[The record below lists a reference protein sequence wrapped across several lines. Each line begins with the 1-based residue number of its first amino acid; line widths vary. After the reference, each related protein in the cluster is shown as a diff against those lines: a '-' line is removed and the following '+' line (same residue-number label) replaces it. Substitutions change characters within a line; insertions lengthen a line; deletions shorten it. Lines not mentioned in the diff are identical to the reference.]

1 MIRRVKAPP
10 APAYERTLM
19 FRLLAAVCALLAVPC
34 ASIAADANRPNFIV
48 FIADD
53 MGVSDCG
60 AYGNPHVRTPNIDR
74 LARDGVRFDAAF
86 LTCSSCSPSRSSI
99 LTSRYPHN
107 TGAHQLHL
115 PLPAEQVLVSTPL
128 REAGYY
134 TAAVGKWHLG
144 DAIKQQFDEV
154 KEGKVNQMVPT
165 LRDRPKDKPFF
176 FWYAFVDPH
185 RPYQPN
191 TIAEPHT
198 PDDAV
203 VPPFLPDTAS
213 VRKDLATY
221 YDEIARMDGNIG
233 EVLAEVDRQGIAEN
247 TIIVFLS
254 DNGRPFPRC
263 KTTVYDSGIQT
274 PLIVRWTGTLK
285 PAVTKG
291 LVSSIDVMPTVCD
304 LAGVALPKSFQG
316 ISFQPVLEDPAAK
329 ARDAIFA
336 EHNWHD
342 YEARDRAVRTSRW
355 KYIRYDYN
363 DLPGTPP
370 ADAVRSPTFD
380 EMKRLRDEGSLTK
393 TQSRPFM
400 APQPKEEL
408 FDVEH
413 DPDEMTNLA
422 EDPAYASQLAMLRSR
437 LDRWQQETDDRM
449 PATRRSDGFDRESG
463 EPLARKR

>member
-1 MIRRVKAPP
+1 MLSIRA
-10 APAYERTLM
+10 
-19 FRLLAAVCALLAVPC
+19 LAAVGVLALSPV
-34 ASIAADANRPNFIV
+34 ASVAADGASPNFIV

-53 MGVSDCG
+53 MGVEDCG
-60 AYGNPHVRTPNIDR
+60 AYGHPNIRTPNIDR
-74 LARDGVRFDAAF
+74 LAREGVRFDAAF

-144 DAIKQQFDEV
+144 NAVKDQFDDV

-176 FWYAFVDPH
+176 FWYAFIDPH

-191 TIAEPHT
+191 TIEQPHS

-203 VPPFLPDTAS
+203 VPPFLPDTPA
-213 VRKDLATY
+213 VRDDLAMY
-221 YDEIARMDGNIG
+221 YDEISRMDGDIG
-233 EVLAEVDRQGIAEN
+233 EVLAEVDRQGISEN
-247 TIIVFLS
+247 TVIVFLS

-263 KTTVYDSGIQT
+263 KTTVFDSGIQT
-274 PLIVRWTGTLK
+274 PLIVRWPGTFK
-285 PAVTKG
+285 PSVTSA
-291 LVSSIDVMPTVCD
+291 LVSSIDVMATVCD
-304 LAGVALPKSFQG
+304 LANVSRPKSFQG
-316 ISFQPVLEDPAAK
+316 MSFLPMIDDLSSSG
-329 ARDAIFA
+329 RDAIFA

-370 ADAVRSPTFD
+370 ADAVRSPTYD
-380 EMKRLRDEGSLTK
+380 EMKRLKAESAFSK
-393 TQSRPFM
+393 AQARPFVV
-400 APQPKEEL
+400 PQPKEEL
-408 FDVEH
+408 FDIEK
-413 DPDEMTNLA
+413 DPHEMTNLA
-422 EDPAYASQLAMLRSR
+422 EDPAYASQLAELRLR
-437 LDRWQQETDDRM
+437 LDVWQQETDDVM
-449 PATRRSDGFDRESG
+449 PSRRREDGFDRESG
-463 EPLARKR
+463 QPLKKKR

>member
-1 MIRRVKAPP
+1 MLSIRS
-10 APAYERTLM
+10 
-19 FRLLAAVCALLAVPC
+19 LAAFGVLVLVLSPAVLV
-34 ASIAADANRPNFIV
+34 SADAAPPNFIV

-53 MGVSDCG
+53 MAVEDCG
-60 AYGNPHVRTPNIDR
+60 AYGHSRIRTPNIDR
-74 LARDGVRFDAAF
+74 LAAEGVRFDAAF

-99 LTSRYPHN
+99 LTSRSPHN

-144 DAIKQQFDEV
+144 NAVKNQFDDV

-191 TIAEPHT
+191 TIEQPHS

-203 VPPFLPDTAS
+203 VPPFLPDTPV
-213 VRKDLATY
+213 VRNDLAMY

-233 EVLAEVDRQGIAEN
+233 EVLAEVDRQGIAED
-247 TIIVFLS
+247 TVIMFLS

-274 PLIVRWTGTLK
+274 PLIVRWKGKFK
-285 PAVTKG
+285 PGVTKA
-291 LVSSIDVMPTVCD
+291 LVSSIDVMATVCD
-304 LAGVALPKSFQG
+304 LANVARPRSFQG
-316 ISFQPVLEDPAAK
+316 MSFVPMIDDLSASGRE
-329 ARDAIFA
+329 AIFA

-370 ADAVRSPTFD
+370 ADAVRSPTYD
-380 EMKRLRDEGSLTK
+380 EMKRLRAADSLSK
-393 TQSRPFM
+393 AQARPFIV
-400 APQPKEEL
+400 PQPKEEL
-408 FDVEH
+408 FDIEK
-413 DPDEMTNLA
+413 DPHELTNLA
-422 EDPAYASQLAMLRSR
+422 ADPAYASQLAELQMR
-437 LDRWQQETDDRM
+437 LDVWQKETDDRK
-449 PATRRSDGFDRESG
+449 PPQRRDDGFDRETG
-463 EPLARKR
+463 QPIKKKR